1 MIGSLKLSKQLKV
14 TFVLWQVQVLVKRES
29 WHIDMLFWLMSW
41 VLTLEIFCV

>member
-29 WHIDMLFWLMSW
+29 WRIAMPFWLMG
-41 VLTLEIFCV
+41 